1 MKKNNLLKQGMVDG
15 IPIALGY
22 FAVSFS
28 LGIQAKQAG
37 MSAFYATLMS
47 ILNVTSAGE
56 FAGIS
61 IIKESGTYL
70 EIALCQL
77 IINLRYMLM
86 SCALSQKFDSSY
98 SVIHRFLASYGITD
112 EIFGIS
118 ISKGAKVSPVYMY
131 GAIIVAVPAWSLG
144 TCLGVVMGNILPV
157 IVVNALSVSLYGMFI
172 AIFIPPAK
180 KDIKVGAAVIT
191 AMLASY
197 LFTLIPAVRDISS
210 GMKVIILTVV
220 ISLVFAIL
228 FPVKDSET
236 LDKDNECK
244 EEPANER

>member
-1 MKKNNLLKQGMVDG
+1 MKKVNILKKGMIDG

-37 MSAFYATLMS
+37 MSAFYATVMS
-47 ILNVTSAGE
+47 ITNVTSAGE

-61 IIKESGTYL
+61 VIRESGTYL

-98 SVIHRFLASYGITD
+98 SIVHRFFASYGITD

-118 ISKGAKVSPVYMY
+118 IGQGDKLSPVYMY

-144 TCLGVVMGNILPV
+144 TCLGVVMGNVLPV
-157 IVVNALSVSLYGMFI
+157 FVVNALSVSLYGMFI

-180 KDIKVGAAVIT
+180 KDIKVGVAVIT
-191 AMLASY
+191 AMIISY
-197 LFTLIPAVRDISS
+197 IFTLIPMIKEISS
-210 GMKVIILTVV
+210 GMKVIILTVS
-220 ISLVFAIL
+220 ISLFFAVF
-228 FPVKDSET
+228 FPVE
-236 LDKDNECK
+236 DK
-244 EEPANER
+244 

>member
-1 MKKNNLLKQGMVDG
+1 MNKGNYLRKGIVDG

-47 ILNVTSAGE
+47 FTNLTSAGE

-61 IIKESGTYL
+61 VIREGGTYI
-70 EIALCQL
+70 EMAICQL

-98 SVIHRFLASYGITD
+98 SVIHRFIASYGITD

-118 ISKGAKVSPVYMY
+118 IASGEKTSPIYMY
-131 GAIIVAVPAWSLG
+131 GAILIAAPAWSLG
-144 TCLGVVMGNILPV
+144 TLAGVILGNILPA
-157 IVVNALSVSLYGMFI
+157 ILVNALSVSLYGMFI
-172 AIFIPPAK
+172 AIFVPPAK
-180 KDIKVGAAVIT
+180 ADRNVGIAVIL
-191 AMLASY
+191 AMIASFAFSKLPY
-197 LFTLIPAVRDISS
+197 LSEVSG
-210 GMKVIILTVV
+210 GMKVIILTVA
-220 ISLVFAIL
+220 ISLAFAVL
-228 FPVKDSET
+228 CPVKD
-236 LDKDNECK
+236 
-244 EEPANER
+244 EENVMEEG

>member
-1 MKKNNLLKQGMVDG
+1 MLTTGYKKNLFKKGMVDG

-47 ILNVTSAGE
+47 LTNVTSAGE

-61 IIKESGTYL
+61 VIRESGTYL

-98 SVIHRFLASYGITD
+98 SVVHRFFASYGITD

-118 ISKGAKVSPVYMY
+118 IAQGDKLSPVYMY
-131 GAIIVAVPAWSLG
+131 GAIVVAVPAWSLG

-157 IVVNALSVSLYGMFI
+157 FVVNGLSVALYGMFI

-191 AMLASY
+191 AMIISY
-197 LFTLIPAVRDISS
+197 LFTLIPMIKEISS
-210 GMKVIILTVV
+210 GMKVIILTVS
-220 ISLVFAIL
+220 ISLFFAVF
-228 FPVKDSET
+228 FPVE
-236 LDKDNECK
+236 DK
-244 EEPANER
+244 